1 MFMKVIEIINDGNI
15 NGSNDDNENN
25 IKIDGSG

>member
-1 MFMKVIEIINDGNI
+1 MKVIEIINDGNI
-15 NGSNDDNENN
+15 NGTNDDNENN